1 VTRLCGL
8 EGRKGGEGRVAG
20 GGQWEERA
28 MKVGGEK
35 KAALEKR
42 DDRRQDN
49 NTCVQRGRHAVFHR
63 CSAK

>member
-20 GGQWEERA
+20 GGAGGGRA
-28 MKVGGEK
+28 VEAGGGK
-35 KAALEKR
+35 KAALGER